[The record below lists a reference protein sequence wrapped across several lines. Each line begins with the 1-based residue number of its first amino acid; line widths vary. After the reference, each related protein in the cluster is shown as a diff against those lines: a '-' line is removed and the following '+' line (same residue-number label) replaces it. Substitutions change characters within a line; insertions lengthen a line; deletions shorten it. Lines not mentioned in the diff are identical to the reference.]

1 MSDIL
6 TPFSPGIP
14 TVTSVNTSL
23 TAYNQRGLAARGD
36 GTTGDPR
43 NLIVDQITLSAE
55 AQRIIASGGAF
66 LFPARA
72 EGVALYVS
80 GATSF
85 AGVDL
90 SGAVFLGQKLDGAI
104 FSNVVLKDA
113 NFTAAS
119 LRGAR
124 FESSLVEGARFN
136 QADLT
141 GADLTG
147 AQGLTFA
154 QIQGATF
161 DASTVLPTGIGN
173 AILG

>member
-14 TVTSVNTSL
+14 TVTSVNASL
-23 TAYNQRGLAARGD
+23 TAYNQRGLSARGESTA
-36 GTTGDPR
+36 G
-43 NLIVDQITLSAE
+43 NVKNIVIDTVTLSAE
-55 AQRIIASGGAF
+55 AQRLISSGGAF

-72 EGVALYVS
+72 DGLKALVL
-80 GATSF
+80 GTTAF
-85 AGVDL
+85 VNVDL
-90 SGAVFLGQKLDGAI
+90 SGAALIGQRLDGAL
-104 FSNVVLKDA
+104 FSNAVLKDV
-113 NFTAAS
+113 NFTATS

-124 FESSLVEGARFN
+124 FEATLVEGARFN

-147 AQGLTFA
+147 AQGLLFT

-161 DASTVLPTGIGN
+161 DETTALPAGIGN
-173 AILG
+173 AIL